1 MPFCVGAHLRRGYP
15 PPLLTLVE
23 KYENSRHS
31 TIFVSTIVIF
41 FYYRS
46 EVVVGL
52 RWINWIS
59 SLQQNTLT
67 FFIEKIWSSALDSNF
82 ISIWKH
88 DFRCLLSFWGTQG
101 DILPHILKMIVFFPL
116 FEFSFFYF
124 FRNGHMYPLL
134 RWARTRFCPEMNELE
149 PDKKNL
155 KRGAPNFEKQKN
167 ESILKFRVIFFWK
180 NLTFWAYMVTPEI
193 RQRHVLSK
201 KVQNRP

>member
-101 DILPHILKMIVFFPL
+101 DILPHILKMIVFFHFL
-116 FEFSFFYF
+116 NFHFFIF
-124 FRNGHMYPLL
+124 LETVICTPSWDEPELDF
-134 RWARTRFCPEMNELE
+134 ARKWTN
-149 PDKKNL
+149 
-155 KRGAPNFEKQKN
+155 
-167 ESILKFRVIFFWK
+167 
-180 NLTFWAYMVTPEI
+180 
-193 RQRHVLSK
+193 
-201 KVQNRP
+201 